1 MLSSEIGLG
10 IHRVSDLLKPDRIG
24 LSSIR
29 TELVR
34 PSFWADRYK
43 IGAQP
48 GRARGRRARPMSS
61 KYRSSHRSA
70 SGSDQPKPI
79 TDIDKYLDWYKV
91 EQSKA
96 YTWIK
101 EPSFISAE
109 ISIIMHSLLQYQ
121 LLQSKTHNPHQ
132 IRLLLVN

>member
-1 MLSSEIGLG
+1 MSREHISLTLSEHTSHYNINTGLHVLSSEIGLG

-43 IGAQP
+43 TGAQP
-48 GRARGRRARPMSS
+48 GRARGRWARPMSS

-70 SGSDQPKPI
+70 SGSDRPKPI
-79 TDIDKYLDWYKV
+79 TDSRIEQQFDKLTNIESVILHVRTELIRK
-91 EQSKA
+91 
-96 YTWIK
+96 
-101 EPSFISAE
+101 
-109 ISIIMHSLLQYQ
+109 IIRNIY
-121 LLQSKTHNPHQ
+121 
-132 IRLLLVN
+132 